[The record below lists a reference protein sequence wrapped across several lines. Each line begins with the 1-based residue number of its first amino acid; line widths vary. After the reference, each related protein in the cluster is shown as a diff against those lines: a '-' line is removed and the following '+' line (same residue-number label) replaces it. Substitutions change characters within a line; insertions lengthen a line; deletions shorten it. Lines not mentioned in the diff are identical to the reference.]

1 MLPPDEVIRGLRER
15 GSLWEVAPGVCGLR
29 GPVVDL
35 LRELEILL
43 ADLARAETSDEWC
56 APVGVSFETLE
67 RAGYFA
73 SFPQWLTAASHLS
86 GDEAALQTIAAS
98 TSPGMA
104 ARSSLAPAGVALP
117 PAVCYNTYAAHSD
130 SVIAP
135 PVIMTAQGTCWRHE
149 GERLSALERGW
160 AFTMREIV
168 CLGTQWDVKEFL
180 DRSVRRVNALERAL
194 GLDCELV
201 VATDPFFAPTA
212 RGRAALQRIKGLKHE
227 LVFRFPDAQPLAIA
241 SFNDHEL
248 FFGDAFAISLT
259 DGAPAWS
266 GCVAFGLERWLMAF
280 LVTHGVEPSEWPR
293 ALSGSALE
301 LPRGIDK

>member
-1 MLPPDEVIRGLRER
+1 MLPPDEVIHRLRER
-15 GSLWEVAPGVCGLR
+15 GSLWEVAPGVAGLR
-29 GPVVDL
+29 GPVVGL
-35 LRELEILL
+35 LRELDVSL

-56 APVGVSFETLE
+56 APVGVSFGTLE

-86 GDEAALQTIAAS
+86 GDEEALQTIAAS
-98 TSPGMA
+98 TSPAKA
-104 ARSSLAPAGVALP
+104 ARSSLAPADVALP
-117 PAVCYNTYAAHSD
+117 PAVCYNSYAAHSD
-130 SVIAP
+130 SVIVP

-149 GERLSALERGW
+149 GEHLSALERGW

-227 LVFRFPDAQPLAIA
+227 LVFRFPDGRPLAIA
-241 SFNDHEL
+241 SFNDHQL

-259 DGAPAWS
+259 DGSPAWS
-266 GCVAFGLERWLMAF
+266 GCVAFGLERWLMAV

-293 ALSGSALE
+293 SLSGAALA